1 MRWATW
7 SLINLPKPQES
18 TDCGAGSRYPAGP
31 NVSAGNECWSSCIKC
46 VKPTALQKLNKTI
59 LWKVRLHREHTEDLA
74 ITLSPPKLIAVNV
87 LSIFFYTLKK
97 KWTLGME
104 IKLFG
109 MTLTNSTL
117 IPQAAELTSA
127 PMCQEAY
134 NSVTSPGEK
143 WHKCLL
149 TPDRTS
155 TTDQGN
161 NSSKV
166 NLVFIGVTYRNRDDS
181 QVALSS
187 WNAHPTWVMATSFQL
202 SPLLAD
208 SSLGLRVYSFRK
220 LLLL

>member
-1 MRWATW
+1 
-7 SLINLPKPQES
+7 
-18 TDCGAGSRYPAGP
+18 
-31 NVSAGNECWSSCIKC
+31 
-46 VKPTALQKLNKTI
+46 
-59 LWKVRLHREHTEDLA
+59 
-74 ITLSPPKLIAVNV
+74 
-87 LSIFFYTLKK
+87 
-97 KWTLGME
+97 ME

-166 NLVFIGVTYRNRDDS
+166 NLVFIEVTYRNRDDS

-187 WNAHPTWVMATSFQL
+187 WNAHPTWVMAALSITCRQFLRSQSIFFQKIAAFITQGGALQILEVSDILGCMKFVYFLSFTSL
-202 SPLLAD
+202 P
-208 SSLGLRVYSFRK
+208 
-220 LLLL
+220 

>member
-1 MRWATW
+1 
-7 SLINLPKPQES
+7 
-18 TDCGAGSRYPAGP
+18 
-31 NVSAGNECWSSCIKC
+31 
-46 VKPTALQKLNKTI
+46 
-59 LWKVRLHREHTEDLA
+59 
-74 ITLSPPKLIAVNV
+74 
-87 LSIFFYTLKK
+87 
-97 KWTLGME
+97 ME

-220 LLLL
+220 IAAFITRGGALQILEVSDILGCMKFVYFLSFTSLP